1 MHLHHNN
8 VFISRATAFL
18 WLIKNVIF
26 KELFPPQKT
35 QKMPARVP
43 DFLEKKIWWGESFGE
58 KTCHKNLF

>member
-26 KELFPPQKT
+26 KELFPPQKNPKNASKGT
-35 QKMPARVP
+35 G
-43 DFLEKKIWWGESFGE
+43 FFGKE
-58 KTCHKNLF
+58 NLVGGKFWRKNLS